1 MAGSVA
7 KGSPVSPQLVLNPGA
22 GAAAAGTTGDP
33 TAGAAPPSASV
44 SPSPSSTVTPEAPSK
59 ASDKPITAAEA
70 AALSDMMRAVVTSGH
85 AGFLASVPGAPVGAK
100 TGTAEFGND
109 NPPKTH
115 AWIVAVHGDLA
126 VAVFV
131 EDGGLGATTSGPL
144 LKQFLTAAG

>member
-7 KGSPVSPQLVLNPGA
+7 KGSPVSPQLVLNPDA
-22 GAAAAGTTGDP
+22 GASGGTPDEP
-33 TAGAAPPSASV
+33 TAEAA
-44 SPSPSSTVTPEAPSK
+44 SPSSTVTPEAPSQ
-59 ASDKPITAAEA
+59 ASDKPITAEEA

-100 TGTAEFGND
+100 TGTAEYGKET
-109 NPPKTH
+109 PPKTH

-144 LKQFLTAAG
+144 LKQFLTVAG